1 MLIFN
6 LSNISLNVHLK
17 NGRLIDLSGING
29 TSCYCDEA
37 AKAQIRAKIEAE
49 ISFGKPSSEPQINL
63 IDCGDYHYMTAL
75 LCEPIK
81 EPFSLVLFDHHPD
94 MQSPAFGNVLSC
106 GGWVRTMLE
115 EHPYLKKVL
124 IIGINPELLCET
136 DGFPG
141 IVTVIDRN
149 ATKAEALSAIRDWKL
164 EGKLYISIDKD
175 VLSKEFASTD
185 WDQGNMTLD
194 TLLSLVK
201 ACISLPHKRL
211 IGVDLCG
218 GVPQTK
224 GGTPKDASLN
234 AIADKAI
241 IDLIN
246 NQY

>member
-106 GGWVRTMLE
+106 GGWARTMLE
-115 EHPYLKKVL
+115 EHPFLRKVL
-124 IIGINPELLCET
+124 IIGINPELRCET
-136 DGFPG
+136 EGYPAR
-141 IVTVIDRN
+141 VTVIDRT
-149 ATKAEALSAIRDWKL
+149 ATEPAAQAAIQEWKP

-185 WDQGNMTLD
+185 WDQGDMTLD
-194 TLLSLVK
+194 TLLSLIK
-201 ACISLPHKRL
+201 ACMNLPHKGL
-211 IGVDLCG
+211 IGVDICG
-218 GVPQTK
+218 GIPESK

-234 AIADKAI
+234 ALADKSI

-246 NQY
+246 NQS

>member
-6 LSNISLNVHLK
+6 LSNSQTSVHSK

-37 AKAQIRAKIEAE
+37 AKREIRAKIEAE
-49 ISFGKPSSEPQINL
+49 INAGESSSRPRINI

-75 LCEPIK
+75 LCEPIR
-81 EPFSLVLFDHHPD
+81 EPFSLVLFDNHPD
-94 MQSPAFGNVLSC
+94 MQSPAFGDVLSC

-115 EHPYLKKVL
+115 SNPFLRKVL
-124 IIGINPELLCET
+124 IIGINPELLSET
-136 DGFPG
+136 EGYPSR
-141 IVTVIDRN
+141 VSVIDKT
-149 ATKAEALSAIRDWKL
+149 ATESAYLSAIQEWSP

-185 WDQGNMTLD
+185 WDQGDMTLD

-201 ACISLPHKRL
+201 ACIDLTHKDI
-211 IGVDLCG
+211 IGVDICG
-218 GVPQTK
+218 GIPESK

-234 AIADKAI
+234 TLADKSI

-246 NQY
+246 NQS